1 MTLEAFN
8 YIAEIIASIAVIAS
22 LLYVGLQIK
31 QNTAAT
37 QATAAQSFAEV
48 DTEFVGLINTSNN
61 LADILHRGA
70 KGLSAIKGGELIQF
84 MAFHDAVVMAI
95 QSAYV
100 QWDNGALDDR
110 LWGSFKQALMDLL
123 VQPGQ
128 REWWQHRRHWYSQD
142 CQEYVDSAAEAEP
155 AKPMHPGAVAG

>member
-1 MTLEAFN
+1 MTLEEFN

-22 LLYVGLQIK
+22 LLYVALQIK

-48 DTEFVGLINTSNN
+48 DNGFVGLINSSHN

-70 KGLSAIKGGELIQF
+70 MGLSELKGGELIQF
-84 MAFHDAVVMAI
+84 MAFHDAAFMAI
-95 QSAYV
+95 QSAYC
-100 QWDNGALDDR
+100 QWDKGALDNR
-110 LWGSFKQALMDLL
+110 LWNSFKQAILDLL

-128 REWWQHRRHWYSQD
+128 REWWQHRCHWYD
-142 CQEYVDSAAEAEP
+142 AGFREYVDSAAKSEP

>member
-22 LLYVGLQIK
+22 LLYVGLQVK

-37 QATAAQSFAEV
+37 QATAAQSFAEA
-48 DTEFVGLINTSNN
+48 DNGFVGLINTSNN

-70 KGLSAIKGGELIQF
+70 MGLSELKGGELIQF
-84 MAFHDAVVMAI
+84 MAFHDTAFMAMH
-95 QSAYV
+95 SAYC
-100 QWDNGALDDR
+100 QWDKGTLDDR
-110 LWGSFKQALMDLL
+110 LWSSFKHAIVGML

-128 REWWQHRRHWYSQD
+128 QEWWQHRRHWYDESFQKYI
-142 CQEYVDSAAEAEP
+142 EAAAEAAP